1 MKVNLLR
8 ATLKLNIK
16 KSRKKQNYYL
26 AMKQIIKGSI
36 KLRWTKTKTNFLME
50 WPHITKQNLVPF
62 YTQLTITPETT
73 FIPFSILLS
82 KSLLRSS
89 HYHNTNT
96 GVRNARRNNSV
107 NNEKYPTINLE
118 GGKMPVK
125 WARLRSATYRKH
137 IYMRTS
143 PQ

>member
-50 WPHITKQNLVPF
+50 
-62 YTQLTITPETT
+62 
-73 FIPFSILLS
+73 
-82 KSLLRSS
+82 
-89 HYHNTNT
+89 
-96 GVRNARRNNSV
+96 
-107 NNEKYPTINLE
+107 
-118 GGKMPVK
+118 
-125 WARLRSATYRKH
+125 
-137 IYMRTS
+137 
-143 PQ
+143 